1 MYYRTKGHQVLLDL
15 IYEHNTLNNEE
26 LLLTLFYILKEAIEK
41 TNLMIV
47 EESKVLLP
55 LESYDSEL
63 GGTIFFQ
70 LDSSHVSLHLYYLS
84 HLLAIDVFG
93 CGNSDIEQIVLEIE
107 NKIKEIIPS
116 LKVTYKK
123 SVNRFHH

>member
-15 IYEHNTLNNEE
+15 IWEHNTLNNEE

-55 LESYDSEL
+55 LPSYNSEL

-70 LDSSHVSLHLYYLS
+70 LDSSHISAHLFYLS
-84 HLLAIDVFG
+84 KLLAIDIFG
-93 CGNSDIEQIVLEIE
+93 CGFNDIEKVSQEVEQKL
-107 NKIKEIIPS
+107 KEIIPS
-116 LKVTYKK
+116 LKLTYKK
-123 SVNRFHH
+123 SFNRFHH